1 MNNDK
6 NFKSAYD
13 SDYSEN
19 SHNNSNLYEKN
30 FVKQSNKNHKQ
41 ETYLDDDYEN
51 DQEREEMENDYQ
63 LVKKLTE
70 YKEKNKKLESIIKF
84 QKSKI
89 DTLEEELDNALSE
102 VRVRDMELE
111 DLKNKGKTPNNE
123 YKKTL
128 SQINNI
134 SQQLEKYKNMYNDKK
149 IEYNGLLDKY
159 NELQKSI
166 NNTESNEKKL
176 KSELLSKDK
185 QIARLIEEID
195 KKNTPLSNKPI
206 STISDK
212 EVERLNNEVK
222 KLEKQKNDLYVA
234 FKKSLK
240 LCSILKRQKIHL
252 ENARLLNFTEDEF
265 KYLIEQNKI

>member
-1 MNNDK
+1 MNNK
-6 NFKSAYD
+6 NNFKSAYD

-19 SHNNSNLYEKN
+19 SNNNSKTYEKN
-30 FVKQSNKNHKQ
+30 FPNDPKQSTKQ
-41 ETYLDDDYEN
+41 PSYLDDDYEN

-102 VRVRDMELE
+102 MRVRDMELD

-128 SQINNI
+128 SQINNL

-149 IEYNGLLDKY
+149 IEYNNLLDKF
-159 NELQKSI
+159 NELQKST

-195 KKNTPLSNKPI
+195 KKNTVTPNKQTPVN
-206 STISDK
+206 DK
-212 EVERLNNEVK
+212 EVERLSNELK
-222 KLEKQKNDLYVA
+222 KMEKQKNDLYVA